1 MAPSTACSASLLQGA
16 WRPAYSAGCSVE
28 ETAGDADVI
37 PGRLLPIGV
46 AQQGC
51 GMVGDDDRDAPE
63 PMDLVPQAPDRLL
76 RVEERLRR
84 GAPHRQH
91 DFGLEELDLA
101 EQVRRAG
108 RDLVVLR
115 QAVLGWAALHHV
127 ADEHP
132 LAWQLDR
139 GEDLREQLAGRS
151 HEGASG
157 LVLHSAGTFPDDRS
171 EEHTSELQSRLHL
184 VCRLLL
190 EKKKAS
196 LCPTT
201 GVFRCNRP

>member
-37 PGRLLPIGV
+37 PGRLLPVGV

-51 GMVGDDDRDAPE
+51 GMVRDDDRDAPE
-63 PMDLVPQAPDRLL
+63 PMHLVPQGPDRLL
-76 RVEERLRR
+76 RVEERLCR
-84 GAPHRQH
+84 GAAHRQH

-115 QAVLGWAALHHV
+115 QAAPGWAGLHHV
-127 ADEHP
+127 ADEDP
-132 LAWQLDR
+132 LARQLDR
-139 GEDLREQLAGRS
+139 GQDLREQLAGRS
-151 HEGASG
+151 PARASG
-157 LVLHSAGTFPDDRS
+157 LVLPSP
-171 EEHTSELQSRLHL
+171 
-184 VCRLLL
+184 
-190 EKKKAS
+190 
-196 LCPTT
+196 
-201 GVFRCNRP
+201 